1 MSAGQDG
8 SSLAPPV
15 AIICGGGGFP
25 LAVAR
30 AAQASGR
37 RVVLIGL
44 RGVADPA
51 IETYPH
57 EWVKIG
63 EVGRFF
69 RLLSERGVKE
79 LCLVGSFTRPDL
91 SELSFDFGA
100 VKRLPDLA
108 RMLRGGDDHVLRAV
122 ARFFEGEGYAL
133 RGAHEIAPELVAP
146 AGVYGK
152 RKPSASALE
161 DARAGFACCAAL
173 SPFDVGQAA
182 VVVNGRVVAVEAAEG
197 TDALLERIALL
208 RAQGRLH
215 LKGAAGVLVKAPKR
229 GQDLRLDLPAAG
241 LRTIALAAAAGLEGV
256 ALAAGKTLTLDR
268 DEMIRRADTA
278 DLFLMGMEEGA
289 EGAASS

>member
-51 IETYPH
+51 VETYPH
-57 EWVKIG
+57 EWVKLG

-69 RLLSERGVKE
+69 RILAEREAKE
-79 LCLVGSFTRPDL
+79 LCLVGSFTRPEL
-91 SELSFDFGA
+91 SELSFDLGA
-100 VKRLPDLA
+100 IKRLPDIA
-108 RMLRGGDDHVLRAV
+108 RMLKGGDDHGLRAL
-122 ARFFEGEGYAL
+122 AAFFEGEGYTL
-133 RGAHEIAPELVAP
+133 RGAHEIAPDLLTP
-146 AGVYGK
+146 AGALGR
-152 RKPSASALE
+152 RKPSSAALE
-161 DARAGFACCAAL
+161 DSKFGLACCAAL

-182 VVVNGRVVAVEAAEG
+182 VGVNGRVVAVEAAEG
-197 TDALLERIALL
+197 TDAMLERVARL
-208 RAQGRLH
+208 RAQGRLR

-289 EGAASS
+289 DGAASS